1 MAWPTDRILVYD
13 RSLSFLFELTP
24 DEVTK
29 RERTEELNGTHELEL
44 VTSRVLHEGYRL
56 LTVDGTGKWRE
67 WVVYK
72 PDEGHENGDH
82 ATGTYVCMWS
92 LQYDLTSTVQG
103 NVVQPGMGSDC
114 TSEVAVRD
122 AIGGQSIWTV
132 GTCDVGKVDAGKGCV
147 MVGNNAWARLKQVVA
162 TWGGEV
168 DAVITVSSTKVIS
181 RTVELRKHLG
191 STKATRRFDW
201 GEDLTKIHRTP
212 DPGPYFCRVMP
223 FGRGQRE
230 YAEDDET
237 EFDWPADVTEEPY
250 SEGDGWVHDAN
261 SAYVRDPEAEAVFRT
276 SDGHGGWHYPT
287 KEVKYDEDDPELLL
301 NEATADIHNH
311 TRPSVSYEADV
322 LQFAEAG
329 MDAQGVALG
338 DDVQCVDYGFNPD
351 AALRVQGRVTRMV
364 VNELAPKTDAK
375 LTIGDLGTS
384 FAATLKDLI
393 SSSTQG
399 LKQRLNHIE
408 GGGTIA
414 YVESL
419 LESINAEINAQGGYA
434 YVVEN
439 EGIITYDIAVDDPLK
454 GYNSKTHTWASR
466 VTQMKGGTIRFANTK
481 NASFSGIND
490 WKWTNVITPDGY
502 LGLAATIAKITTGY
516 IKDANEK
523 NTWNLDEGVL
533 TTTKGYI
540 GGFEI
545 NATSIHTKD
554 VAVTSNADNSIAL
567 STADFTR
574 TINGVVRGGLRFAI
588 GDKMGVTGDGMLYAA
603 NANISGTVYAS
614 AGEIGGFV
622 IDSNSIHTSGYASSS
637 TDSGAMWLSSST
649 FTRSIN
655 GTSRSDLKLAIGGNF
670 GISSSGYLYAA
681 NAVISGNITAS
692 EGEIGGFTITSNSLY
707 NGKSSLQSLTSG
719 VYVST
724 SGISVGNG
732 SAYTAL
738 ASGYL
743 YGGATSSSTHGYV
756 GFNNYWLSTG
766 IYGARLAGRGC
777 IALLT
782 NGAFGIGSY
791 YSFGSDATIT
801 VGQTK
806 NFKLVDGISSVSVT
820 VTPKTIAQRW
830 QFVDDYGETRHYT
843 DPVSIMTGV
852 GVNVSVTPSTKS
864 ISFTQGIMTT
874 S

>member
-1 MAWPTDRILVYD
+1 MAWATDRILVYD
-13 RSLSFLFELTP
+13 RSLAFLFEIVP

-67 WVVYK
+67 HVVYK

-92 LQYDLTSTVQG
+92 IQYDLTSTVQG
-103 NVVQPGMGSDC
+103 NVAQPGMGSDC

-168 DAVITVSSTKVIS
+168 DAVITVSSTKVVT
-181 RTVELRKHLG
+181 RKVELRKHLG

-237 EFDWPADVTEEPY
+237 EFDWPTDVTEEPY
-250 SEGDGWVHDAN
+250 SSGDGWVHDAG
-261 SAYVRDPEAEAVFRT
+261 SAYVRDPEAEAVFRVA
-276 SDGHGGWHYPT
+276 DGHGGWHYPT

-301 NEATADIHNH
+301 NEATAGIHNY
-311 TRPSVSYEADV
+311 TRPGVSYEADV

-338 DDVQCVDYGFNPD
+338 DDVQCVDYGFNPG
-351 AALRVQGRVTRMV
+351 AALRVQGRITRMV
-364 VNELAPKTDAK
+364 VNELAPKTDTK

-414 YVESL
+414 YVEKL

-434 YVVEN
+434 YVVEGH
-439 EGIITYDIAVDDPLK
+439 GIVTYDIAVDDPLK

-466 VTQMKGGTIRFANTK
+466 VTQMKGGTIRFSKEKKPGFA
-481 NASFSGIND
+481 GIND

-502 LGLAATIAKITTGY
+502 LGLAATIGA
-516 IKDANEK
+516 
-523 NTWNLDEGVL
+523 L
-533 TTTKGYI
+533 TAGYI
-540 GGFEI
+540 GNASDDFYINLDTHEYRMPGSTKIGGSTVQQIANAAVGSQTQQDIFDKLTNNGAVQGITLENGNLYI
-545 NATSIHTKD
+545 NASYINSGTITG
-554 VAVTSNADNSIAL
+554 VTISGV
-567 STADFTR
+567 
-574 TINGVVRGGLRFAI
+574 TITGVTLN
-588 GDKMGVTGDGMLYAA
+588 GVTG
-603 NANISGTVYAS
+603 N
-614 AGEIGGFV
+614 
-622 IDSNSIHTSGYASSS
+622 
-637 TDSGAMWLSSST
+637 
-649 FTRSIN
+649 
-655 GTSRSDLKLAIGGNF
+655 
-670 GISSSGYLYAA
+670 
-681 NAVISGNITAS
+681 
-692 EGEIGGFTITSNSLY
+692 IGGFTIENNRMYNDFMTLVKNALLFKNTSTTPSSYVGGLASAYYDVDYWGRDKAYGLVLGSANTTNFLAFGYGMQASSIAEGVSGADLGTMFMVYTNKSFDTVVLGNTDFIKPGRLNMTVPLEICSSSGFYIADGSGNS
-707 NGKSSLQSLTSG
+707 NAG
-719 VYVST
+719 ST
-724 SGISVGNG
+724 S
-732 SAYTAL
+732 
-738 ASGYL
+738 
-743 YGGATSSSTHGYV
+743 
-756 GFNNYWLSTG
+756 
-766 IYGARLAGRGC
+766 
-777 IALLT
+777 
-782 NGAFGIGSY
+782 
-791 YSFGSDATIT
+791 
-801 VGQTK
+801 
-806 NFKLVDGISSVSVT
+806 T
-820 VTPKTIAQRW
+820 VTT
-830 QFVDDYGETRHYT
+830 
-843 DPVSIMTGV
+843 
-852 GVNVSVTPSTKS
+852 
-864 ISFTQGIMTT
+864 TT
-874 S
+874 STRLKFVKGIFVGTV